1 MMKFGVEFTAD
12 VGALEEMVAF
22 GVEILIAEGAEKVS
36 GVGPNVEAE
45 ASVEVETEEI
55 IFGCLFRSSERGRS
69 RRPCPSLPSRISS
82 ILCLLSLSRVGR
94 KSVWRRCATD
104 LLMAS

>member
-36 GVGPNVEAE
+36 GVGPNVEAD

-55 IFGCLFRSSERGRS
+55 IWLPVLVVTRESCRKCILYTSSS
-69 RRPCPSLPSRISS
+69 
-82 ILCLLSLSRVGR
+82 
-94 KSVWRRCATD
+94 K
-104 LLMAS
+104 

>member
-1 MMKFGVEFTAD
+1 MPSVTPFMMKFGVKFTAD

-55 IFGCLFRSSERGRS
+55 IWLPVSERMCS
-69 RRPCPSLPSRISS
+69 HET
-82 ILCLLSLSRVGR
+82 
-94 KSVWRRCATD
+94 CAVT
-104 LLMAS
+104 